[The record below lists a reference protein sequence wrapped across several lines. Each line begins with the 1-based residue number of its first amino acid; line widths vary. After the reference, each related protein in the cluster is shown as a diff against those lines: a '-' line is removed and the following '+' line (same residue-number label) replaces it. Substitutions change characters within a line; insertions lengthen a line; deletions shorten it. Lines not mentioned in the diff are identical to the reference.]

1 MTQKNSIPAIFNW
14 MLRPQPAGAALIGLL
29 LSGAASHAD
38 GTRVVITA
46 SPGFTINWDG
56 NNGGFNSPDVGA
68 GPADNVALASQG
80 TVAFTSSDLGPEIGI
95 PFHVASNL
103 NDGLYGN
110 INSWI
115 AGKAPDPYA
124 ALRFADTVNL
134 SSIAWGRDNGLFA
147 GDSCSGT
154 CTDRAVGTYTLQY
167 TTVFAPDETTLETDE
182 ATTGWATLGTI
193 QYLPG
198 TEDANFTSYLRHRFD
213 IAEGGNPIAATGIR
227 IKTSVGGIAGGLDI
241 DEIEVNPIP
250 DPVPPITHFIEITPA
265 AGFSITWDRNE
276 GNFSSPKSPALAPA
290 NDASPSKGATA
301 FTSTDLGPVINVPFH
316 RALNLNDGLY
326 GNANSWIPDFIN
338 GDNAPF
344 AGISFGRE
352 LLLRNIAWG
361 RDNGNEDTDCCGG
374 TLIDRV
380 LGLYVLQITTVASP
394 GAKTPDTDWVT
405 VGTLDYK
412 VSDPINFRA
421 HLRHR
426 FDLAQGGNP
435 IRATGIRI
443 KVPNSSADIDEI
455 EVNSNLAIEQNAL
468 LITNAPGMSITWDG
482 NEGHFYNPEV
492 GAAPP
497 SNRALA
503 TAGTTPFTSTDLGPL
518 LNLPF
523 HRAVNLN
530 DGLYGN
536 ANSWISANGIG
547 GKSDPDPFAGLNFGE
562 LITLTNIAWG
572 RDNGNVAGD
581 CCGGTLTDR
590 SLDTYRLQF
599 TTLLEADATTPETGD
614 ATTGWQ
620 DIGSVT
626 YAAAIPQY
634 LAPSLRHRFEISQ
647 SGSALKA
654 AAIRIKVG
662 NGNTDI
668 DEIEVNTATT
678 ETLPQIALLKSGPE
692 AILSWTGGGTL
703 QVADS
708 LTGPWTTVSDALA
721 SGYAVTLNAFP
732 MRFYR
737 VSK

>member
-1 MTQKNSIPAIFNW
+1 MFHKISTTAISGFH
-14 MLRPQPAGAALIGLL
+14 LPFHPTRAALIALL

-46 SPGFTINWDG
+46 SPGFTITWDG
-56 NNGGFNSPDVGA
+56 NNGGFSSPDVGA
-68 GPADNVALASQG
+68 GPADNIALATQG

-95 PFHVASNL
+95 PFHIAANL

-124 ALRFADTVNL
+124 ALRFADSVNI
-134 SSIAWGRDNGLFA
+134 SSIAWGRDNGLTA

-154 CTDRAVGTYTLQY
+154 CMDRAVGTYTLQY

-182 ATTGWATLGTI
+182 PTTGWATLGTV

-213 IAEGGNPIAATGIR
+213 VAEGGNPIAATGIR
-227 IKTSVGGIAGGLDI
+227 IKTSIGGIAGGLDI

-250 DPVPPITHFIEITPA
+250 DPVPPISHFIEITPVP
-265 AGFSITWDRNE
+265 GFSITWDRNE
-276 GNFSSPKSPALAPA
+276 GNFSSPNNPAPAPA
-290 NDASPSKGATA
+290 NDASTSKGATA
-301 FTSTDLGPVINVPFH
+301 FTSTDLGPTINVPFH

-326 GNANSWIPDFIN
+326 GNANSWIPDFVT

-361 RDNGNEDTDCCGG
+361 RDNGNDSDCCGG
-374 TLIDRV
+374 TLTDRA
-380 LGLYVLQITTVASP
+380 LGLYVLQITTVPNP

-405 VGTLDYK
+405 VGAIDYK
-412 VSDPINFRA
+412 VSDPINFRS

-435 IRATGIRI
+435 IPATGVRI

-468 LITNAPGMSITWDG
+468 RITNALGMSITWDG
-482 NEGHFYNPEV
+482 NEGQFYNPEV

-497 SNRALA
+497 DNRALA
-503 TAGTTPFTSTDLGPL
+503 SAGTTPFSSTDLGPL
-518 LNLPF
+518 LNLAF

-536 ANSWISANGIG
+536 ANSWISANGVG

-599 TTLLEADATTPETGD
+599 TTLLEADATTPDTGD
-614 ATTGWQ
+614 AATGWQ
-620 DIGSVT
+620 DIGTVT

-647 SGSALKA
+647 SGSPLKA

-678 ETLPQIALLKSGPE
+678 ETLPQITLLKSGPD
-692 AILSWTGGGTL
+692 AIVSWTGGGAL

-708 LTGPWTTVSDALA
+708 LTGPWTTVSDAVA
-721 SGYAVTLNAFP
+721 SGYTVTLNAFP